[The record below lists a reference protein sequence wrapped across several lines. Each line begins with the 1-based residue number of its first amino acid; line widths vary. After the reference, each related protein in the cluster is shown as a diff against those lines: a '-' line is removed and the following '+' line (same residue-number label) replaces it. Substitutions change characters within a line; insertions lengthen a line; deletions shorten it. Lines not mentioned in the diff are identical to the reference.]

1 MPSPFQRILRLI
13 RQIACELQS
22 INQQI
27 GHHHKDLMD
36 MRKLLQEIYINKKE
50 LVEKYNGAKEIYLAW
65 LRNNRNE
72 KMRFSGPSVC
82 NHSYP
87 ATFPVVSRQ
96 HYQKPCM
103 YDHLYL

>member
-1 MPSPFQRILRLI
+1 
-13 RQIACELQS
+13 
-22 INQQI
+22 
-27 GHHHKDLMD
+27 MD